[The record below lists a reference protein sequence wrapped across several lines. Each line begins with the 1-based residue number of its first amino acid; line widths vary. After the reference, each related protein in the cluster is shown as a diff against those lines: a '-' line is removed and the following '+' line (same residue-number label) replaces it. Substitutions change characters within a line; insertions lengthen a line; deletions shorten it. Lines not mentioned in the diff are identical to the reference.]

1 MRTQPQY
8 IIHNL
13 ETHNSRLDK
22 EAILRAA
29 WEEGLPEFF
38 DGVRMALDPL
48 VTFGVKQ
55 VPIKEEVW
63 EDTEQGGKRL
73 TPNGQG
79 LGWINFCQLAEQL
92 QHRELTG
99 HAARDAIELA
109 MDVATT
115 AQWNGW
121 YRRILQK
128 DLKCGVSEKTVN
140 KVVPGTVPVFGC
152 MLAHDSANHEKKMT
166 GKKLIEPKL
175 DGVRCITVV
184 DFQSRE
190 VKQYTRNGKL
200 LENFSHITERL
211 EYYIDEIG
219 RSYVIDGEVVSNS
232 FQDLMKQVHRKS
244 DVHAEDA
251 RLAVF
256 DIMPLVE
263 FKTGV
268 SVQGQRRRKNMLQ
281 TFKNILAEAHCDIVE
296 HHEVD
301 LDTQEG
307 QEQFAQLNK
316 QYVEEGY
323 EGVMIKDVDAPYEC
337 KRSHAW
343 LKAKPFIEVTLEVVD
358 VEEGTGRNA
367 GRLGALVCRGE
378 DDGRM
383 VEVNCGSGFSDAD
396 RDSFWNSR
404 DALINQLVEV
414 RADAITQN
422 QDGTYSLRFPR
433 FKTFRGFEVH
443 EKL

>member
-8 IIHNL
+8 IIDQLEMHNG
-13 ETHNSRLDK
+13 RLDK
-22 EAILRAA
+22 EAILAEA
-29 WEEGLPEFF
+29 MDENLDEFFEGLSLC
-38 DGVRMALDPL
+38 LDKL
-48 VTFGVKQ
+48 VTFGVKE
-55 VPIKEEVW
+55 VPVKDVNE
-63 EDTEQGGKRL
+63 
-73 TPNGQG
+73 GQG
-79 LGWINFCQLAEQL
+79 LAWGPFC
-92 QHRELTG
+92 ELVAGLVKRSITG
-99 HAARDAIELA
+99 HAARDAIKLA
-109 MDVATT
+109 MDVATQE
-115 AQWNGW
+115 QWNGW

-140 KVVPGTVPVFGC
+140 KVAKGKKRPEYQIPVFEC

-175 DGVRCITVV
+175 DGVRCITVI

-211 EYYIDEIG
+211 EYYMEEFG
-219 RSYVIDGEVVSNS
+219 RSYVIDGEIVSNS
-232 FQDLMKQVHRKS
+232 FQDLMKQVHRK
-244 DVHAEDA
+244 DNVAADDA

-316 QYVEEGY
+316 QYVNEGY
-323 EGVMIKDVDAPYEC
+323 EGVMIKDVDVAYEC

-343 LKAKPFIEVTLEVVD
+343 LKAKPFIEVTLEVKD
-358 VEEGTGRNA
+358 VEEGTGRNV
-367 GRLGALVCRGE
+367 GRLGALVCTGI
-378 DDGRM
+378 DDGK
-383 VEVNCGSGFSDAD
+383 EITVNVGSGFSDHD
-396 RDSFWNSR
+396 RDEFWTAGDNV
-404 DALINQLVEV
+404 IGQLVEV

-433 FKTFRGFEVH
+433 FKTFRGFELG
-443 EKL
+443 EKI